1 MTGAALAAVLAGS
14 AAALCIPATATG
26 VGSRVRLVTAG
37 IAGAAMVAAM
47 AEPAGTLGPWLAP
60 AGVVGAGLVAVWKLR
75 VRQRAQA
82 VAIATAA
89 NIQVACE
96 GLASSLAAG
105 VPIGTALEGAAD
117 DWPPLSVVTRSTR
130 LGGSVPAGLNELATG
145 VPGAG
150 DLRLVA
156 AAWQVAE
163 RSGAGIAVAV
173 DSVAALIRSRQ
184 ATRRL
189 VRSELASAR
198 ATARL
203 LAGLPVLTL
212 LLGAG
217 LGGDPVA
224 FLLTTGPG
232 LLCLAGGLMSA
243 LAGLWWIET
252 IARAVEEE
260 T

>member
-1 MTGAALAAVLAGS
+1 MTAAALAALLAGS
-14 AAALCIPATATG
+14 AAGLCLPAPATGAGGRT
-26 VGSRVRLVTAG
+26 RLVAVG
-37 IAGAAMVAAM
+37 IAGAAFAAL
-47 AEPAGTLGPWLAP
+47 AAPAGTLGPTLAP
-60 AGVVGAGLVAVWKLR
+60 AGVVGAGLVAAWRLR
-75 VRQRAQA
+75 ARERARA
-82 VAIATAA
+82 AAIATASS
-89 NIQVACE
+89 IQIACE

-117 DWPPLSVVTRSTR
+117 DWPPLSVVTRATR
-130 LGGSVPAGLNELATG
+130 LGGSVPAGLRELATE

-150 DLRLVA
+150 DLGLVA

-173 DSVAALIRSRQ
+173 GSVVALIRSRQ

-232 LLCLAGGLMSA
+232 LLCLAGGLMAA
-243 LAGLWWIET
+243 LAGLWWIEA
-252 IARAVEEE
+252 IARAVDEE